1 MNISF
6 CPLQRFRCSLNFI
19 IFSIF
24 FLTSPLILNAQEK
37 IGDLS
42 NREKI
47 ISTAKEIMTAARYC
61 ALITIDSTR
70 QPHVRTMDPFPP
82 DTNMVIWFGTNSKSR
97 KVKEIL
103 NNPNVTLYYPEPKQD
118 GYVVIKGIAEI
129 INDKMEKE
137 MYWKKEWEAFY
148 PGKEA
153 NYILIKVTPVQL
165 DILSYKHGLIGNPYT
180 WRIPSIK
187 F

>member
-1 MNISF
+1 MNISI
-6 CPLQRFRCSLNFI
+6 CPLQRFRYFLNFI
-19 IFSIF
+19 IISIF
-24 FLTSPLILNAQEK
+24 FLTSPLTLNAQEK

-42 NREKI
+42 NHDGI
-47 ISTAKEIMTAARYC
+47 INAAKEIITAARYC
-61 ALITIDSTR
+61 ALITINSLG

-103 NNPNVTLYYPEPKQD
+103 NDPNVTLYYPEPKQD
-118 GYVVIKGIAEI
+118 GYVVIKGTAEI

-137 MYWKKEWEAFY
+137 MYWKKEWETFY
-148 PGKEA
+148 SDKKA
-153 NYILIKVTPVQL
+153 SYILIKVTPVQL